1 MKEITLEAK
10 VDNLNTVLSAVDE
23 ELEKADCT
31 MMAQMAIDVA
41 VEEIF
46 VNIASYAYGDATGDA
61 TIIIDVDAG
70 SSMATITFI
79 DSGTPYNPLEKPDP
93 DMALSMKERGAGGM
107 GIYLAKSIMDEM
119 EYEYVDSC
127 NHLTMRRRYVIKKE

>member
-31 MMAQMAIDVA
+31 MKAQMAIDVA

-93 DMALSMKERGAGGM
+93 DVTLSAAERQIGGL
-107 GIYLAKSIMDEM
+107 GIFIVKKSMD
-119 EYEYVDSC
+119 D
-127 NHLTMRRRYVIKKE
+127 VIYKHEDGKNIFTIVSSWS